1 MRLFEKLLRKEPLAY
16 KIICAFAMM
25 FAVAA
30 VLWVILGLLVL
41 VSWLSRNCEPG
52 MFIWGIL
59 GIGLC
64 LLVGWLVHSVIKY
77 RKNNTK

>member
-1 MRLFEKLLRKEPLAY
+1 MRLFEKLLHKEPLAY

-41 VSWLSRNCEPG
+41 VSWLSRNGEPG
-52 MFIWGIL
+52 MFIWGVL
-59 GIGLC
+59 GMGLC